1 MKKTI
6 QPTTVLAALSI
17 IATLSFPGCQQKP
30 EGQLTFAVG
39 VEFYERPDGF
49 KKLLE
54 TYDFQPSNENIKKM
68 SIGLTYKALRNKQ
81 VDVAMGFATDGRI
94 EAFGFTTLKD
104 NKQFFPVYNPAPV
117 IRTDVLEKHPEIRE
131 TLAPLTDNLSTDIMR
146 RLNKRVDVDH
156 KDAKKVA
163 LNWLKEQNL
172 ISDKT
177 PAATNL
183 ASFSERP
190 SITVGGKNFT
200 EQYLLAE
207 MAGALLRQAGFDV
220 NLKTGVGSVIAR
232 KSLVNDQIDLY
243 YEYTGTAYTV
253 FYDAS
258 DPQIM
263 RDPEKVYEWVKKN
276 DAEKGLT
283 WLSRVDFNNT
293 YTLIMREEQATE
305 LGITSISDLSNY
317 ANKFQKAKK

>member
-1 MKKTI
+1 MKTTI
-6 QPTTVLAALSI
+6 HTTTVLAVLSI
-17 IATLSFPGCQQKP
+17 IATLSFLGCRQKP

-117 IRTDVLEKHPEIRE
+117 VRAEVLEKHPEIRE
-131 TLAPLTDNLSTDIMR
+131 TLAPLADNLSTDIMR

-163 LNWLKEQNL
+163 LNWLKEQDL

-177 PAATNL
+177 PAETD
-183 ASFSERP
+183 SEQP

-220 NLKTGVGSVIAR
+220 NLTTGVGSVIAR

-263 RDPEKVYEWVKKN
+263 RDPEQVYEWVKEN

-283 WLSRVDFNNT
+283 WLPRVDFNNT
-293 YTLIMREEQATE
+293 YTLIMREEQAKE
-305 LGITSISDLSNY
+305 LGITSISDLAGY
-317 ANKFQKAKK
+317 VNKFQQANK